1 MSAQLRLKTI
11 AAQRVGRLKT
21 IDQRY
26 LWQSAGI
33 SMEPL
38 LFSSAVLQEQ
48 PVKHRLNWGVI
59 YACVSRTNS
68 LDLAGFDF
76 TWNFLKQTS
85 FANHGDFR
93 SVSWAITWREVNGLV
108 TRRRVTDLINN
119 WGSPFAVSRR

>member
-1 MSAQLRLKTI
+1 MAESG
-11 AAQRVGRLKT
+11 QRKFPESGT
-21 IDQRY
+21 
-26 LWQSAGI
+26 

-38 LFSSAVLQEQ
+38 LFYWLGTAC
-48 PVKHRLNWGVI
+48 KHRLNWGVI

-93 SVSWAITWREVNGLV
+93 SVSLAITWKEVNGLV

-119 WGSPFAVSRR
+119 WGSPSR